1 MLTKFIKK
9 IRAKPDHVRKGI
21 TLAVSLVITGV
32 MTFFW
37 FISFLNYSA
46 QVFAAKPK
54 VETPTNFLNKIGS
67 LIGESYANARA
78 KIGGSDISGDVPA
91 DTSTDTQMDMPADE
105 STNTFT
111 NTPTST
117 STETTTDLSND
128 PSNEVSAVN
137 SAKIESTYATPKSD
151 STTLND
157 ILNTKKQDNQDKK
170 ATTSSE
176 VLVQ

>member
-67 LIGESYANARA
+67 L
-78 KIGGSDISGDVPA
+78 IGGSDISGDVPA